1 MKKEAYIINYF
12 SGKTKEE
19 IEAIENPIHEN
30 DYICI
35 YLSKK
40 DYDDKNWTSRFVY
53 GNAKHSTYIMLD
65 RFFMKLRELQKLD
78 YELIFKCEQIKDG
91 DK

>member
-19 IEAIENPIHEN
+19 IESIENPIHEN

-40 DYDDKNWTSRFVY
+40 DYDDKNWTTRYVY
-53 GNAKHSTYIMLD
+53 GNAKFSTYIMLD

-78 YELIFKCEQIKDG
+78 YELIFKCEQIKG
-91 DK
+91 R